1 MGSDQLEKARAVVA
15 TLSPDELATFA
26 EELQIQLYGQEL
38 SEDELDASMAP
49 IIHTRLSDPGPAI
62 PADQVKAE
70 LKSRFGD

>member
-15 TLSPDELATFA
+15 TLSPD
-26 EELQIQLYGQEL
+26 ELQIQLYGQEL